1 MPKSIVA
8 TDIDVES
15 LSLQANETGAV
26 TRLIAYVIV
35 AYGDA
40 RVRES
45 FDLWANL
52 TPAQRANFQAI
63 YDTLDQ
69 QLQASYFA

>member
-15 LSLQANETGAV
+15 LSVKVDGASTVTG
-26 TRLIAYVIV
+26 LIAYLNV

-40 RVRES
+40 KVREQ
-45 FDLWANL
+45 FDLWTQLNL
-52 TPAQRANFQAI
+52 AQRADIQAI
-63 YDTLDQ
+63 YDTLKQ
-69 QLQASYFA
+69 QLQATYLL